1 MIFRDRQDAGKQLA
15 EKLMKFKGE
24 NPIILAI
31 PRGGVV
37 VAREIVIALRVELNL
52 IIPRKI
58 GAPYNP
64 ELAIGAV
71 TEDGSTILDQDLIT
85 YLNVSEKYI
94 ESERQKQINEIKR
107 RIEKYRVKEL
117 KLKDRTVILVDDG
130 VATGSTMRAAIK
142 SVRNQGAEKIILAVP
157 VAPPDTI
164 EKMEDEVDE
173 IICLYTPQYFGAVGA
188 FYQNFDQTT
197 DKEVI
202 EIIEELG
209 G

>member
-1 MIFRDRQDAGKQLA
+1 MTFRNRQDAGKRLA

-37 VAREIVIALRVELNL
+37 VAREIAIALGVELNL

-58 GAPYNP
+58 GAPHNP

-71 TEDGSTILDQDLIT
+71 TEDGSAILDQDLIS

-94 ESERQKQINEIKR
+94 ESEQQRQIAEIKR
-107 RIEKYRVKEL
+107 RIEKYRIKETEL
-117 KLKDRTVILVDDG
+117 KGRVVILVDDG
-130 VATGSTMRAAIK
+130 IATGSTMLAAIK
-142 SVRNQGAEKIILAVP
+142 SVKNQKAERIIVAVP

-164 EKMEDEVDE
+164 EKMEKEVDE
-173 IICLYTPQYFGAVGA
+173 IICLYTPPYFNAVGA
-188 FYQNFDQTT
+188 FYQHFDQTT
-197 DKEVI
+197 DEEVIGIIKEV
-202 EIIEELG
+202 G